1 MYFPKDGWTFTFDLD
16 GVEINGEILNR
27 LLTPKKPNNSAPKS
41 IKGDY
46 DLSIHGNKIVLVDN
60 IEGTAVEAKCSP
72 EDNFDIGEGIKEAF
86 KKLNAKREEIRK
98 EKEEE
103 GKRIKVGDWVQ
114 VIDNGRS
121 YTTYPGWLY
130 DKVGFHHVKKY
141 VYGDVPPNGLI
152 GRVIVIGNHE
162 INKSKKLIGLE
173 DDDCVYIINIEGVK
187 KVKAPND

>member
-1 MYFPKDGWTFTFDLD
+1 MSLFDLEWK
-16 GVEINGEILNR
+16 VTINEEDIKRMNEAINR
-27 LLTPKKPNNSAPKS
+27 LFILKKPNNSAPKS

-60 IEGTAVEAKCSP
+60 IEGTSVEAKCSP
-72 EDNFDIGEGIKEAF
+72 EDNFDIGKGIKEAF

-103 GKRIKVGDWVQ
+103 GRRIKVGDWVQ

-121 YTTYPGWLY
+121 YPNYSKWLY

-162 INKSKKLIGLE
+162 INKSKKIIGLE
-173 DDDCVYIINIEGVK
+173 AGDCVYIINIEGVK
-187 KVKAPND
+187 KVRKPNQ

>member
-1 MYFPKDGWTFTFDLD
+1 MSLFNLEWKTT
-16 GVEINGEILNR
+16 INEEDIKRMNEAINR
-27 LLTPKKPNNSAPKS
+27 LFTPKKPNNSAPKS

-60 IEGTAVEAKCSP
+60 IEGTSVEAKCSP

-98 EKEEE
+98 EKEE

-121 YTTYPGWLY
+121 YTTYHEWLY
-130 DKVGFHHVKKY
+130 DKVRFQHVKKY
-141 VYGDVPPNGLI
+141 AYGDVPPNGLI

-162 INKSKKLIGLE
+162 LDKSKKLIGLE
-173 DDDCVYIINIEGVK
+173 ADDCVYIINIEGVK
-187 KVKAPND
+187 KVRKPNQ

>member
-1 MYFPKDGWTFTFDLD
+1 MGRWIDLIELYGD
-16 GVEINGEILNR
+16 IAI
-27 LLTPKKPNNSAPKS
+27 TPKVKVRDIKKPKANNSAPKS

-60 IEGTAVEAKCSP
+60 IEGTSVEAKCSP

-98 EKEEE
+98 EEEE
-103 GKRIKVGDWVQ
+103 EKKRIKVGDWVQ

-121 YTTYPGWLY
+121 YTTYPQWLY

-162 INKSKKLIGLE
+162 LDKSKKIIGLE
-173 DDDCVYIINIEGVK
+173 AGDCVYIINIKGVK

>member
-1 MYFPKDGWTFTFDLD
+1 MSLFDL
-16 GVEINGEILNR
+16 EWKATINEEDIKRMNEAINR

-60 IEGTAVEAKCSP
+60 IEGTSVEAKCSP

-103 GKRIKVGDWVQ
+103 EKRIKVGDWVQ
-114 VIDNGRS
+114 VINNGRS

-130 DKVGFHHVKKY
+130 DKVGFQHVKKY
-141 VYGDVPPNGLI
+141 VYGDVPPNGFI
-152 GRVIVIGNHE
+152 GRVIVTGNHE
-162 INKSKKLIGLE
+162 TNKSKKLIGLE
-173 DDDCVYIINIEGVK
+173 ADDCVYIINIEGVK
-187 KVKAPND
+187 KVKKPND

>member
-1 MYFPKDGWTFTFDLD
+1 MNLFDL
-16 GVEINGEILNR
+16 EWKTIINEEDIKRMNEAINR

-60 IEGTAVEAKCSP
+60 IEGTSVETKCSP

-98 EKEEE
+98 EKDEKE
-103 GKRIKVGDWVQ
+103 IKIGDYVQ
-114 VIDNGRS
+114 VINNGQS
-121 YTTYPGWLY
+121 YTTYPEWLY
-130 DKVGFHHVKKY
+130 NKVDYQYVKNY
-141 VYGDVPPNGLI
+141 DYGYMPSNGLI
-152 GRVIVIGNHE
+152 GRVIAIGNHE
-162 INKSKKLIGLE
+162 KDKSRKMIGLKV
-173 DDDCVYIINIEGVK
+173 DDCVYIINIEGVK

>member
-1 MYFPKDGWTFTFDLD
+1 MSLFDLEWE
-16 GVEINGEILNR
+16 VIINEEDVKRMNKVINR
-27 LLTPKKPNNSAPKS
+27 LLAPKKPNNSAPKS

-98 EKEEE
+98 VEEEE

-121 YTTYPGWLY
+121 YTTYSGWLY
-130 DKVGFHHVKKY
+130 DKVGFQHVKKY

-162 INKSKKLIGLE
+162 TNKSKKLIGLE
-173 DDDCVYIINIEGVK
+173 DEDCVYIINIEGVK